1 MRGLRYEAEEAF
13 SIIMDSLFRDFGEA
27 TSKRAGYQLAS
38 TFTPEAPSSDPD
50 RLLKI
55 WRSTNYHEAR
65 NLIKR
70 NIQRATS
77 STGLSRSTV
86 EGWVEVYYLFW
97 KAIGEILTVTGQ
109 LGDNDTTSWTKV
121 FETWRDLTT
130 AITRGYTNHGFEA
143 WSIPCVYVIGKYLR
157 IFAIKADDERSK
169 NANDQGASFQDDF
182 DPETEK
188 HQHLEDCARQL
199 NRIFTLCLSDRTPD
213 LAESRTW
220 GIYGVINLL
229 FKTYFRLNSASLSRN
244 VLKALNAYQGDMPA
258 LDSFPLSQQVT
269 FKYYQGVLF
278 FLEEN
283 YTEVC
288 SFDRRLVM
296 TMLTTLRQRSI

>member
-1 MRGLRYEAEEAF
+1 M
-13 SIIMDSLFRDFGEA
+13 
-27 TSKRAGYQLAS
+27 
-38 TFTPEAPSSDPD
+38 
-50 RLLKI
+50 
-55 WRSTNYHEAR
+55 
-65 NLIKR
+65 
-70 NIQRATS
+70 
-77 STGLSRSTV
+77 
-86 EGWVEVYYLFW
+86 YYLFW

-109 LGDNDTTSWTKV
+109 LGDNDTTSWTRV

-213 LAESRTW
+213 LSESRKW

-288 SFDRRLVM
+288 SFDRRLIM